1 MLVTDNN
8 GQKLLVNSF
17 CMYVVHNHI
26 PLLDLLKSLSLFH
39 CFERVVECYKWESFH
54 KLDHLSQIPCSLPRR
69 SSWHLGVGVCDR
81 YGKFMSHWSSGSH
94 QSWGANISWV
104 LYWCLSNFDWS
115 ISSSYPLQKLHPKL

>member
-69 SSWHLGVGVCDR
+69 SSWHLGVGVVTDMASLWATDR
-81 YGKFMSHWSSGSH
+81 VVVIRAEGPIFREFYIGVWVILTGQSHLLTH
-94 QSWGANISWV
+94 CKNYIQS
-104 LYWCLSNFDWS
+104 C
-115 ISSSYPLQKLHPKL
+115 